1 MKRNDSHPTEAQA
14 PPRPG
19 AALVVDRWNSWA
31 RLWFP
36 ENDETAWVNL
46 AEVGFQRVPAA
57 GPATPR
63 DDG

>member
-1 MKRNDSHPTEAQA
+1 MKRNDPTSTEGQA

-46 AEVGFQRVPAA
+46 AEVGFHRVQAT
-57 GPATPR
+57 GSATPP
-63 DDG
+63 DEG